1 MSLGGGEADH
11 RGLLGDVL
19 AAMVSEASLVE
30 LLQRCAEAL
39 VKRLDMAFARVWLL
53 DDAGE
58 TLELQASAGLYT
70 HLDGGHARVAVGAFK
85 IGWIAEHR
93 VPHLTNDVL
102 GDPRVGDHEW
112 ARREGMVAFAGYP
125 LLVGDQLVGVLGMFA
140 RHELSP
146 ATIEALASVADSL
159 ALGVCRKRAEDDL
172 RDERHIID
180 VLHEVGSTLA
190 SQLDVGPVLQS
201 VTDTVT
207 RLSGAALGAFF
218 YNVVDDRGESY
229 MLYTLCGAPRSAFG
243 GLPMPRNTAVFG
255 PTFAGEGPVRLDDVT
270 ADPRYGH
277 SAPYFG
283 MPEGHPPVRS
293 YLAVPVVARNG
304 DVLGGLFVGHPEVG
318 VFTERAERIVMG
330 IVVHAAI
337 AIENARLYER
347 ERAAA
352 LTLQRS
358 LLPGSLPEGPG
369 FALTAAYRPASHH
382 AEIGGDWYDAHVLG
396 DGRLV
401 VTVGDVGGH
410 DLHAAAVMGQVRTA
424 VRMSA
429 VEGGEPAEVL
439 LRADRFL
446 GLAGA
451 DGFATA
457 VQATFEPGT
466 GMFTVASAGH
476 PPPLLVPCAG
486 PAVFLDVD
494 PMPALGYGLLGPTV
508 GDSRQTTFRLEPG
521 STVVLFTD
529 GLVERRDRS
538 IEIGLESLRAA
549 ATAGRGRAPA
559 ELCDH
564 LVGQV
569 VGTGAQ
575 HDDVVVLLLGVG
587 A

>member
-1 MSLGGGEADH
+1 VEADH

-19 AAMVSEASLVE
+19 AAMVSEASLPE

-70 HLDGGHARVAVGAFK
+70 HLDGTHARVPVGAYK

-93 VPHLTNDVL
+93 IPHLTNDVP
-102 GDPRVGDHEW
+102 GDPRVGDPDW
-112 ARREGMVAFAGYP
+112 ARREAMVAFAGYP

-146 ATIEALASVADSL
+146 ATLEALASVADSL
-159 ALGVCRKRAEDDL
+159 ALGVCRKRAEEDL

-180 VLHEVGSTLA
+180 LLHRVGTTLA

-201 VTDTVT
+201 VTDTAT
-207 RLSGAALGAFF
+207 DLSGAGLGAFF
-218 YNVVDDRGESY
+218 YNVDDDGGESY
-229 MLYTLCGAPRSAFG
+229 RLYTLSGVPRSSFG
-243 GLPMPRNTAVFG
+243 DLPMPRNTAIFG
-255 PTFAGEGPVRLDDVT
+255 PTFEGAGPVRLDDVT
-270 ADPRYGH
+270 ADARYGH

-283 MPEGHPPVRS
+283 MPEGHPPLRS

-304 DVLGGLFVGHPEVG
+304 EVLGGLFLGHPDAG
-318 VFTERAERIVMG
+318 VFTERAERIVVG
-330 IVVHAAI
+330 IVGHAAI

-347 ERAAA
+347 ERSAA

-369 FALTAAYRPASHH
+369 YRLTAAYLPASHH
-382 AEIGGDWYDAHVLG
+382 AEIGGDWYDAHALG
-396 DGRLV
+396 DGRLI
-401 VTVGDVGGH
+401 VTVGDIGGH
-410 DLHAAAVMGQVRTA
+410 DLRAAAVMGQVRTA

-429 VEGGEPAEVL
+429 LENAEPADVL

-446 GLAGA
+446 ALSGAGE
-451 DGFATA
+451 FATA
-457 VQATFEPGT
+457 VQATYEPAT
-466 GMFTVASAGH
+466 GLFTVASAGH
-476 PPPLLVPCAG
+476 PPPLLVPRDG

-494 PMPALGYGLLGPTV
+494 PMPALGNGLLDEVAGESNQTV
-508 GDSRQTTFRLEPG
+508 FGLDPG

-538 IEIGLESLRAA
+538 VERGMESLRAA
-549 ATAGRGRAPA
+549 ATAGQDLDPDA
-559 ELCDH
+559 LCDH
-564 LVGQV
+564 LLEQV
-569 VGTGAQ
+569 VGSSPQ
-575 HDDVVVLLLGVG
+575 HDDIVVVLLTIDADVVR
-587 A
+587 